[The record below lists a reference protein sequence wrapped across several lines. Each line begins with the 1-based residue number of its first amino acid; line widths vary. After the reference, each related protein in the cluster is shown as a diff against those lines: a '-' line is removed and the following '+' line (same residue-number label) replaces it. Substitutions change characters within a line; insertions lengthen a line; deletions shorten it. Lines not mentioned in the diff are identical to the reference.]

1 MNRFILKTFVVLAVA
16 LGGCTE
22 YTLPEVPI
30 SSEST
35 EASLSV
41 FSELLSTFDVVSDF
55 SSSNKLFLKKDQSL
69 LPNGLI
75 INYIDT
81 IYKDGNGVIIELD
94 FGSLGDEPRGL
105 LCKDNKYRAGKILM
119 TLDRPITEPNAQ
131 FQITFSKEE
140 PYYTGN
146 GKDMTQLIGSM
157 QLVRISETLVKLTMK
172 DLNATIEDQNQ
183 SISGYLDIFTIKES
197 GIGIIN
203 DELAIEG
210 ILQVI
215 SPNSTIELSTV
226 KPLMKNYKLECAKH
240 IVDGDLKADILETNS
255 TIDIDFDPD
264 QDQAC
269 DNKVSMTINGKTVIY
284 IY

>member
-157 QLVRISETLVKLTMK
+157 QLVRISETLVKLTME